1 MKLKKYFL
9 VLIGMVCFI
18 TILEGCS
25 TSNKSTLTKEQ
36 QNQIVQYIANNFE
49 EIKIVE
55 FENIDHNKLAE
66 TTFINLKVN
75 ENSYLSISVGD
86 DIYDVDNY
94 SPGWNPD
101 SFKLKEKSEK
111 RLKTDISSIEI
122 IYLGE
127 QNGN

>member
-1 MKLKKYFL
+1 MKKRLLFIL
-9 VLIGMVCFI
+9 SLTSLIA
-18 TILEGCS
+18 ILGGCS
-25 TSNKSTLTKEQ
+25 MSNKSTLTKEQ

-55 FENIDHNKLAE
+55 FENIDPNKLAG
-66 TTFINLKVN
+66 TTFINVKVN

-86 DIYDVDNY
+86 DIYDVDSY

-127 QNGN
+127 KNGN